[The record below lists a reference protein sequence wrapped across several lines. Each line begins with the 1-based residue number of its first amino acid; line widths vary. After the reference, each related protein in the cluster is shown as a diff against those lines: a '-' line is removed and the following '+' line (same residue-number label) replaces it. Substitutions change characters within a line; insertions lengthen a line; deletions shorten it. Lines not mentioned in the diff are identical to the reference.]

1 MNNTINT
8 LEKTDME
15 LKDDVIAELKYEP
28 IVKVTDIG
36 VLVKNG
42 TVTLN
47 GYVSSYVEKLEAVQ
61 AVKRIAGVKAIADDI
76 EIQLPASYHRNDGD
90 IAAAA
95 TNQLNWATLIPPG
108 TIQVTVRDGLITL
121 EGEVEGWHQK
131 TIAAN
136 VVRHL
141 LGVKGVSNRL
151 SLAQPLQL
159 QHEPTVKPVEVE
171 RAIKSAFKRS
181 AVVDANKIR
190 VETSGRSVELFGNVR
205 NLAEREE
212 AERAAWAA
220 PGVFSVDNQ
229 LTVKWFEFSQ

>member
-1 MNNTINT
+1 MISTI
-8 LEKTDME
+8 EKTDME

-76 EIQLPASYHRNDGD
+76 EIQLPASYHRTDSD

-95 TNQLNWATLIPPG
+95 TNQINWATLIPPG
-108 TIQVTVRDGLITL
+108 TVQVTVRAGEITL
-121 EGEVEGWHQK
+121 EGEVEGWFQK
-131 TIAAN
+131 NVAAN

-151 SLAQPLQL
+151 SLAQPIRKTI
-159 QHEPTVKPVEVE
+159 EPDAQPEEVE
-171 RAIKSAFKRS
+171 RAIKLAFKRS

-190 VETSGRSVELFGNVR
+190 VETAGGNVELIGNVR

-220 PGVFSVDNQ
+220 PGVYSVDNQ